1 MRFAVVAAAAILLAA
16 CGPGPM
22 PEPAQPPAA
31 GLVALPCDG
40 RGALRPVHRT
50 YCARH
55 RHYVTGTV
63 AAVLREAA
71 ERLNRRHPDAAI
83 LYMEASW
90 PRGEKPM
97 PPHVSHGDGRQ
108 IDLALFYETLD
119 GRPLARPPTASGYG
133 AFEPPRRESERVCVP
148 DGGHHDRPDPP
159 ADRTWR
165 LDDERTAELI
175 RSLSADP
182 RVRRI
187 FVEPHLKQRLGFAA
201 DPKVRFAGCAV
212 ARHDDHLHID
222 FH

>member
-1 MRFAVVAAAAILLAA
+1 MRLAAAAAAAGLVAA
-16 CGPGPM
+16 CQPVTTT
-22 PEPAQPPAA
+22 EPVARPAP
-31 GLVALPCDG
+31 GLVALPCEA
-40 RGALRPVHRT
+40 RGALRPVST
-50 YCARH
+50 SYCARH
-55 RHYVTGTV
+55 RHYVTEPALAALSDAAAGV
-63 AAVLREAA
+63 A
-71 ERLNRRHPDAAI
+71 RRHPGAVV

-108 IDLALFYETLD
+108 IDLALFYATRD
-119 GRPLARPPTASGYG
+119 GRPLASPPTASGYG
-133 AFEPPRRESERVCVP
+133 AFEPPSREAERVCVP
-148 DGGHHDRPDPP
+148 DSGHHDRPDPP
-159 ADRTWR
+159 AGRGWR

-175 RSLSADP
+175 RMLSADS

-187 FVEPHLKQRLGFAA
+187 FVEPHLKQRLGFGG